1 MNEQVDQKLIENK
14 GPVKKK
20 KTALFVTLGVVI
32 LCVLLIFFYWLIWAR
47 FSVSTN
53 SAYVNG
59 NTVEVFPQINGSIT
73 TVSVQETFHVKQGDV
88 LIELD
93 PTDFVI
99 AFENSKSVLANTI
112 RDVVQKF
119 DKVYQLQAS
128 VQMQQSQLDQAVL
141 NYQHREVLV
150 QIGGVTLEDY
160 QNSETDLRVAQASL
174 NQSVE
179 DLRGSEAQ
187 IYNTTV
193 PTHPLVQEAM
203 DSVRSSWVDLQRTVI
218 RAPVDGYV
226 ALKSAQVGET
236 ASPSTPLLSIVP
248 LKDVWVNANFKEIQ
262 LKKIRIGQP
271 VEIISS
277 LYGSKVKYQGSV
289 IGISPGTGSVFSV
302 IPPQNAT
309 GNWIKIVQRVPVR
322 VSLDPRQLEKHPL
335 RLGLTLKAT
344 VDLHDEEGEVL
355 TPLEPTLPI
364 YQTFVFQDQIY
375 GVEGIIKQVVQDNIN
390 SNCDD

>member
-1 MNEQVDQKLIENK
+1 MNEHADQKLIENK

-20 KTALFVTLGVVI
+20 KTALFVTLGVII
-32 LCVLLIFFYWLIWAR
+32 LCALLIFFYWFIWAR

-59 NTVEVFPQINGSIT
+59 NTVEVYPQVSGSIT
-73 TVSVQETFHVKQGDV
+73 TVNVQETFHVKQGDV
-88 LIELD
+88 LVELD
-93 PTDFVI
+93 PTDYVI

-112 RDVVQKF
+112 RGVVQKF
-119 DKVYQLQAS
+119 DRVYQLQAS

-141 NYQHREVLV
+141 NYQHREALV
-150 QIGGVTLEDY
+150 QIGGVTLEDF
-160 QNSETDLRVAQASL
+160 QKSETDMHVAQASL
-174 NQSVE
+174 NQSLE

-193 PTHPLVQEAM
+193 ATHPLVQEAM
-203 DSVRSSWVDLQRTVI
+203 DTVRSSWIDLQRCVI
-218 RAPVDGYV
+218 KAPVDGYV

-236 ASPSTPLLSIVP
+236 VSPSNPLLSIVP
-248 LKDVWVNANFKEIQ
+248 LNDVWVNANFKEIQ

-271 VEIISS
+271 VKVTSS
-277 LYGSKVKYQGSV
+277 LYGSHVKYKGTV
-289 IGISPGTGSVFSV
+289 MGISPGTGSVFSV

-322 VSLDPRQLEKHPL
+322 VSLDPKQLEKHPL
-335 RLGLTLKAT
+335 RLGLSLKAT
-344 VDLHDEEGEVL
+344 VDLRDEEGEVL

-364 YQTFVFQDQIY
+364 YQTFIFQDQIY
-375 GVEGIIKQVVQDNIN
+375 GVEGIIKRVLEENIN
-390 SNCDD
+390 SNYDE

>member
-1 MNEQVDQKLIENK
+1 MNEHADQKLIENK

-20 KTALFVTLGVVI
+20 KTALFVTLGVI
-32 LCVLLIFFYWLIWAR
+32 IICALLIFFYWFIWAR

-59 NTVEVFPQINGSIT
+59 NTVEVYPQVSGSIT
-73 TVSVQETFHVKQGDV
+73 TVNVQETFHVKQGDV
-88 LIELD
+88 LVELD
-93 PTDFVI
+93 PTDYVI

-112 RDVVQKF
+112 RGVVQKF
-119 DKVYQLQAS
+119 DRVYQLQAS

-141 NYQHREVLV
+141 NYQHREALV
-150 QIGGVTLEDY
+150 QIGGVTLEDF
-160 QNSETDLRVAQASL
+160 QKSETDMHVAQASL
-174 NQSVE
+174 NQSLE

-193 PTHPLVQEAM
+193 ATHPLVQEAM
-203 DSVRSSWVDLQRTVI
+203 DTVRSSWIDLQRCVI
-218 RAPVDGYV
+218 KAPVDGYV

-236 ASPSTPLLSIVP
+236 VSPSNPLLSIVP
-248 LKDVWVNANFKEIQ
+248 LNDVWVNANFKEIQ

-271 VEIISS
+271 VKVTSS
-277 LYGSKVKYQGSV
+277 LYGSHVKYKGTV
-289 IGISPGTGSVFSV
+289 MGISPGTGSVFSV

-322 VSLDPRQLEKHPL
+322 VSLDPKQLEKHPL
-335 RLGLTLKAT
+335 RLGLSLKAT
-344 VDLHDEEGEVL
+344 VDLRDEEGEVL

-364 YQTFVFQDQIY
+364 YQTFIFQDQIY
-375 GVEGIIKQVVQDNIN
+375 GVEGIIKRVLEENIN
-390 SNCDD
+390 SNYDE